1 MGTVILSFE
10 RSGRKGN
17 NGSSRLKPPSFVLW
31 RGQTCG
37 YNDVTGDQ
45 PPLDGW
51 PPLYLYQHTNHPS
64 RRGVIYCPTP
74 SLQPESALTRTRTP
88 NRNLHMGVV
97 GLWGPPPLA
106 PVLVVRPLAPSTP
119 RRFAPGR
126 LRHFFGRDFSFYP
139 FTHSVLAWCDDT
151 GPSHALCGEA
161 PFEPPEPTRGC
172 WAFEA
177 PIPARN
183 FQDPI
188 VSVVRH
194 REPSPQHNL

>member
-1 MGTVILSFE
+1 MILSFE
-10 RSGRKGN
+10 RSGRTGN

-45 PPLDGW
+45 PPLNGW
-51 PPLYLYQHTNHPS
+51 PPLYLYQPTYHPS

-74 SLQPESALTRTRTP
+74 SLQPESALTRTHTP
-88 NRNLHMGVV
+88 NHNLHRGVV
-97 GLWGPPPLA
+97 GLWGAPPLA
-106 PVLVVRPLAPSTP
+106 RVLRSSALGTFDAS
-119 RRFAPGR
+119 R
-126 LRHFFGRDFSFYP
+126 LRSQSPSALLRERLLTFS
-139 FTHSVLAWCDDT
+139 L
-151 GPSHALCGEA
+151 HAFCSGLVRRHRA
-161 PFEPPEPTRGC
+161 FARSSRQSPFEPPEPTRGC

-177 PIPARN
+177 PVPSRN

-194 REPSPQHNL
+194 QEPSPQHNL